1 MNVLHI
7 YKAYPPVVGGIEY
20 HLRLLAEAQARRN
33 LDVTVLVA
41 SAVGRAS
48 VREENGV
55 RVIRTRPW
63 VTVAS
68 TPLSPGL
75 ARWARRIVP
84 DVTHLHFPY
93 PPGDLAHSA
102 FGRGRV
108 TIVSYHSDIVRQRW
122 LGKLY
127 GPWMRRLLNKADRVL
142 VGSPSY
148 LRTSPHLQRVTESC
162 SVVPMG
168 IDPSPFQAV
177 DSQGSDQIRN
187 RQGPPLVLFV
197 GRFRYYKG
205 VDILIEAAPDID
217 ARILLAGTGPMERR
231 WRRLAATSPAASRIR
246 FLGHV
251 PDEELPLYYAA
262 ADVVVL
268 PSSHRSES
276 FGLVLLEAM
285 ASGRPVVST
294 ELGTGTSFVNQ
305 HGETGMVVASGDADA
320 LADAVNAL
328 LRDPEQRRQMGAN
341 GRQRVLQEFH
351 FEQMVDRT
359 INVYRE
365 ALIAARHRASGSEG
379 ASADSP

>member
-1 MNVLHI
+1 MKVLHL
-7 YKAYPPVVGGIEY
+7 YKTYPPVVGGIEY
-20 HLRLLAEAQARRN
+20 HLRLLAESQARRN
-33 LDVTVLVA
+33 HDVTVLVA
-41 SAVGRAS
+41 SAVGRSS

-63 VTVAS
+63 GVLSS

-75 ARWARRIVP
+75 ALWARRIVP

-93 PPGDLAHSA
+93 PPGELAHWA

-122 LGKLY
+122 LRKLY
-127 GPWMRRLLNKADRVL
+127 GPLMRRMLHNSDRIL
-142 VGSPSY
+142 VGSPPY
-148 LRTSPHLQRVTESC
+148 LRTSRQLSEMTENCRVI
-162 SVVPMG
+162 PYG
-168 IDPSPFQAV
+168 IDPRPFQAA
-177 DSQGSDQIRN
+177 DPSGSEQLR
-187 RQGPPLVLFV
+187 RREGSPLVMFV

-205 VDILIEAAPDID
+205 VDILIEAAPSID
-217 ARILLAGTGPMERR
+217 ARILIVGAGPMERR
-231 WRRLAATSPAASRIR
+231 WRRLAARSPAASRIR

-268 PSSHRSES
+268 PSSYRSES

-285 ASGRPVVST
+285 AAGRPVVST

-305 HGETGMVVASGDADA
+305 HGETGLVVASGDADA
-320 LADAVNAL
+320 LARAVNEL
-328 LRDPEQRRQMGAN
+328 LRDPEQSRRMGAN
-341 GRQRVLQEFH
+341 GRRRVLQEFH

-359 INVYRE
+359 MKAYEE
-365 ALIAARHRASGSEG
+365 ALMVSGHGTCGPE
-379 ASADSP
+379 PH